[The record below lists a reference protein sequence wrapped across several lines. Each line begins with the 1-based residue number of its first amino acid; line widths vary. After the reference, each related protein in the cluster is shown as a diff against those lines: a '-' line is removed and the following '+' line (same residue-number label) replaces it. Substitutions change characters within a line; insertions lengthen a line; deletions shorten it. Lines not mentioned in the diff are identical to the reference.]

1 MKIQY
6 EEVGLRKHTPVS
18 EIVREWD
25 LLKKQHPLS
34 RTSIRV
40 FEGDLYSLFDDDDF
54 YEDNRHLINSTTYSW
69 DSIRELALKEEIEGR
84 IPKNWGSKYIKLT
97 IDEEAR
103 LKIAFN
109 DFDKSIDTLA
119 NRYGITFASRY
130 GIED

>member
-25 LLKKQHPLS
+25 LLKKQHP
-34 RTSIRV
+34 
-40 FEGDLYSLFDDDDF
+40 
-54 YEDNRHLINSTTYSW
+54 LINSTTYSW

>member
-1 MKIQY
+1 MKLQ
-6 EEVGLRKHTPVS
+6 EEGVGLRKHTPTS
-18 EIVREWD
+18 EIIREWEI
-25 LLKKQHPLS
+25 LKRQHPLS

-54 YEDNRHLINSTTYSW
+54 YERNRHLINSTTYSW

-97 IDEEAR
+97 IDEEAK
-103 LKIAFN
+103 LKIAFI

-119 NRYGITFASRY
+119 MRYGIQR
-130 GIED
+130 